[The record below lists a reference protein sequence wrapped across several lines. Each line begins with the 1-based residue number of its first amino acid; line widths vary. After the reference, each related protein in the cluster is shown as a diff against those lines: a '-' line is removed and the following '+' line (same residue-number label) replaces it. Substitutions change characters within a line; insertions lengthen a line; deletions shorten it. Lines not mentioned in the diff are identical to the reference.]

1 MNGFYLVNDEP
12 EPQSRFDFRMT
23 IEEIREMKTLNRTE
37 STMAFPFR
45 IETARTREPWARPT
59 VESASLS
66 RIINIKAIRKLA
78 YLTLPNRT

>member
-1 MNGFYLVNDEP
+1 MNSFYLVNDEP

-37 STMAFPFR
+37 STKMFPFKT
-45 IETARTREPWARPT
+45 ETARLREPWARPT
-59 VESASLS
+59 EESASLCE
-66 RIINIKAIRKLA
+66 IINIKAIRKLA